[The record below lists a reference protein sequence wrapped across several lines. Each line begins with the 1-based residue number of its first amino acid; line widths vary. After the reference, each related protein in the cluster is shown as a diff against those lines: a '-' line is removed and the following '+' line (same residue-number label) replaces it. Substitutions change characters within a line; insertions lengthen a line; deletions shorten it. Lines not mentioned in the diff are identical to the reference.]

1 MKKNKSIKLNFI
13 MNVILTMSS
22 FIFPLITF
30 PYVSRILLPE
40 GTGKVSFATSLISY
54 FSMFAQLGIPTY
66 GIRACAK
73 VRDDKEEL
81 TRTTQELVII
91 NFVMSVISYTALA
104 VALMLVPR
112 LREERALYIIVS
124 LTIAFNVI
132 GMEWMYKALEQ
143 YTYITIRSIIFKFVA
158 LIVMFVFVHQKSD
171 YIFYGAITIL
181 AASGSNIFNFINA
194 HKFIDMRPVGKYHFK
209 RHFKPI
215 AVFFAM
221 SCATTIYTHLD
232 TVMLGF
238 MTTDADVGYYNAAVK
253 IKTILV
259 SIVTS
264 LGVVLLPR
272 ASYYIEHKMID
283 EFYRIAHKAI
293 NFVFLIALPMMLYF
307 MIFAKE
313 GIFFLSGSAYEK
325 SILPMQV
332 IMPTLLFIGLTNV
345 MGIQM
350 LVPLGK
356 EKIVLYSEIAGAVV
370 DLIVNFAL
378 IPRYASVGAAI
389 GTLAAEIV
397 VWIVQFG
404 ALKQDIIPAYKKI
417 QYPQMLLALVI
428 CCVASVWVKMLG
440 WNSFFVLLLSAILF
454 LYLRSWRSITSS
466 TRSMDTYISLLTCSE
481 RMMFPFTGMVTSIF
495 CLSFSTLKVTMTF
508 VSGVKYFSSLP
519 SFSLTA
525 AFNPS
530 VTSIFF
536 PLMVIFIMPNPFA
549 FKFYRFFTSPVS
561 NSNYSNSCLYLQ

>member
-1 MKKNKSIKLNFI
+1 MEKKQKSLKLNFI
-13 MNVILTMSS
+13 MNAILTMSS

-54 FSMFAQLGIPTY
+54 FAMFAQLGIPTY

-73 VRDDKEEL
+73 VRDNKEEL
-81 TRTTQELVII
+81 TRVAQELVII
-91 NFVMSVISYTALA
+91 NLIMSIISYAALTI
-104 VALMLVPR
+104 ALVFVPR
-112 LREERALYIIVS
+112 LRAERVLYAIVS
-124 LTIAFNVI
+124 LTIIFNVI
-132 GMEWMYKALEQ
+132 GMEWLYKALEQ

-158 LIVMFVFVHQKSD
+158 LVAMFAFVHQKED
-171 YIFYGAITIL
+171 YVVYGAITLI
-181 AASGSNIFNFINA
+181 AASGSSIFNLINA
-194 HKFIDMRPVGKYHFK
+194 HKFICMRPVGKYHFK

-238 MTTDADVGYYNAAVK
+238 MKTDTDVGYYNAAVR

-272 ASYYIEHKMID
+272 AAYYIEHKMID

-293 NFVFLIALPMMLYF
+293 NFVFLLALPMMLYF

-313 GIFFLSGSAYEK
+313 GIFFLSGSAYERA
-325 SILPMQV
+325 ILPMQV

-356 EKIVLYSEIAGAVV
+356 EKMVLYSEIAGAVV
-370 DLIVNFAL
+370 DLIVNLIL
-378 IPRYASVGAAI
+378 IPKYASVGAAI
-389 GTLAAEIV
+389 GTLVAEIV
-397 VWIVQFG
+397 VWIIQFS
-404 ALKQDIIPAYKKI
+404 ALKHDIIPAYRKI
-417 QYPQMLLALVI
+417 QYPKILLALTI
-428 CCVASVWVKMLG
+428 GCTASVWVKMLN
-440 WNSFFVLLLSAILF
+440 WNAFFTLLLSAILF
-454 LYLRSWRSITSS
+454 FGSYGLVLIVTHEPLVLE
-466 TRSMDTYISLLTCSE
+466 IVGQLL
-481 RMMFPFTGMVTSIF
+481 GK
-495 CLSFSTLKVTMTF
+495 LKNT
-508 VSGVKYFSSLP
+508 K
-519 SFSLTA
+519 
-525 AFNPS
+525 
-530 VTSIFF
+530 
-536 PLMVIFIMPNPFA
+536 
-549 FKFYRFFTSPVS
+549 K
-561 NSNYSNSCLYLQ
+561 